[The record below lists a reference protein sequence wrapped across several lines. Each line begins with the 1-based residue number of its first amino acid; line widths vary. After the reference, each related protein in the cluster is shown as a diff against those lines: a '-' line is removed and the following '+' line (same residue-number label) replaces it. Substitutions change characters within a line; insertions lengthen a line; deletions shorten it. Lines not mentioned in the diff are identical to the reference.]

1 MKLTHSTLAALAA
14 VLFLALP
21 TVVAGPGE
29 DASSPTAAAGAAQA
43 EGKKKEKGTTR
54 SGVPF
59 RGLVGSVDSS
69 AQTVTLSGKK
79 KERVLHVN
87 EQTRLERDGKV
98 VALGDI
104 KPGDYARGSVSKD
117 AEGRE
122 VLLKAAFGEPPADTS
137 RTGASAPETAR
148 NGN

>member
-21 TVVAGPGE
+21 SVVAGPGE
-29 DASSPTAAAGAAQA
+29 DASSPTAAAGSAQA
-43 EGKKKEKGTTR
+43 EGKKKGTTR

-59 RGLVGSVDSS
+59 RGLVGSVDPS

-79 KERVLHVN
+79 KERVLHVT

-98 VALGDI
+98 VALGDV

-137 RTGASAPETAR
+137 STGTSAPETAR

>member
-14 VLFLALP
+14 VLFLTLP

-29 DASSPTAAAGAAQA
+29 DASSPTVTAGTSQA
-43 EGKKKEKGTTR
+43 EGTKKEKGTTR

-79 KERVLHVN
+79 KERVLHVT
-87 EQTRLERDGKV
+87 EQTRLERGGKA
-98 VALGDI
+98 VALADI

-122 VLLKAAFGEPPADTS
+122 VLLKASFGEPPAATS
-137 RTGASAPETAR
+137 QTGASAPETAR